1 MIKLT
6 KNVVI
11 AAPPEKAFDAVDNTA
26 NLPEVWRNLSNIR
39 NLKRLPNGGHSFQ
52 FDYTMAGIRIEGSS
66 VDLEHVR
73 PHRIV
78 TRTTGGIVSTLT
90 WEFQPI
96 SEGAKT
102 DLHLEAEYEAPMP
115 VIGKLA
121 EIVVAKINET
131 DIVYFLNY
139 LKLKLEGIDHKPSP
153 G

>member
-6 KNVVI
+6 KNVII
-11 AAPPEKAFDAVDNTA
+11 AAPPEKVFDVVNDTA

-52 FDYTMAGIRIEGSS
+52 FDYVMAGIRIAGSS
-66 VDLEHVR
+66 VDLEHIH

-78 TRTTGGIVSTLT
+78 TRTTGGLTSTLA
-90 WEFQPI
+90 WEFRPI
-96 SEGAKT
+96 SEGTET
-102 DLHLEAEYEAPMP
+102 DLYLDIEYEAPIP

-121 EIVVAKINET
+121 EIIVAKVNET
-131 DIVYFLNY
+131 DIVYVLNY
-139 LKLKLEGIDHKPSP
+139 LKLKSEGVEYTPNP